1 MNRKIQLG
9 IALALGIAAVVL
21 INLYLRQMKQSIT
34 RGMEMVMVL
43 TAKDPI
49 PPNTKL
55 TEDLLRKEPIPER
68 YAHKNALT
76 PRDLDLI
83 LGQVTR
89 YRIEKGS
96 PLLWSDLGVTQSGAA
111 FSEIVREK
119 ERAITI
125 PVDEVSSVGNLIRP
139 NDAVDILGTF
149 STEAEGKGT
158 GMATLTLLQNVTVL
172 AVGDRFGTT
181 AAEPNVGYR
190 TVTLSVTPLEAEIL
204 VFAVERGKLS
214 LALRNNRDLASEGE
228 IPKITWE
235 DIYKVEKRATIQ
247 HERDIRVIKGREH

>member
-1 MNRKIQLG
+1 MNRKIQLV
-9 IALALGIAAVVL
+9 IALVLGIAAVVL

-34 RGMEMVMVL
+34 RGMEMVKVL
-43 TAKDPI
+43 SAQDSI

-55 TEDLLRKEPIPER
+55 TEDLLKTELIPER
-68 YAHKNALT
+68 YVHKNALT
-76 PRDLDLI
+76 PRDLDLV

-89 YRIEKGS
+89 YRIEKNS
-96 PLLWSDLGVTQSGAA
+96 PLLWSDLGVTQSGVAL
-111 FSEIVREK
+111 SEIVREK

-125 PVDEVSSVGNLIRP
+125 PVDEASSVGNLIRP

-149 STEAEGKGT
+149 STETGGEGT
-158 GMATLTLLQNVTVL
+158 GIATITLLQNVTIL
-172 AVGDRFGTT
+172 AVGDRFGTA

-204 VFAVERGKLS
+204 VFAQERGKLS

-235 DIYKVEKRATIQ
+235 DIYKVERRATIQ
-247 HERDIRVIKGREH
+247 RERDVRVIKGRER